1 MAEDIKPSKQ
11 VKPVRQKRDW
21 SVEGELPYERIPAFK
36 AAYDCYKECQ
46 FRFRNVPIDSKPTAR
61 EVKEKLM
68 RTMVCIAHARLNIH
82 VLESLQQAM
91 DLALEIQIT
100 IRVLVETNAITKK
113 DFANITKYSENLVRQ
128 MVGWAASEEKKG
140 RGDNRQAPD
149 GNKEIIDDTKNN
161 NNNQGQLSL
170 FDNV

>member
-46 FRFRNVPIDSKPTAR
+46 FRFRNVPIDSKPIAR

-68 RTMVCIAHARLNIH
+68 PTMN
-82 VLESLQQAM
+82 
-91 DLALEIQIT
+91 T
-100 IRVLVETNAITKK
+100 I
-113 DFANITKYSENLVRQ
+113 
-128 MVGWAASEEKKG
+128 EKSYG
-140 RGDNRQAPD
+140 SYL
-149 GNKEIIDDTKNN
+149 TH
-161 NNNQGQLSL
+161 SSS
-170 FDNV
+170 